1 MRLPRTLPQTA
12 APKARTVLPAP
23 PRSPLGVAHRGASVA
38 APENTLAAVR
48 AAAALGADMVEVDV
62 RRTRD
67 GALVLVHD
75 ATLARTTDAARVLPS
90 RGPWRVADLTLAEL
104 RRLDAGGWH
113 AHVHAGEPVPRLGD
127 ALDVAGGLG
136 LGVQLELKAPSTYP
150 GIVDDLLAELRA
162 WVVRSSGRRRVPPVV
177 VQSFDVVA
185 MKELAARAPHLRVGI
200 LGTPPPSHLPAL
212 AGWAH
217 QVNPRHLTVDRAY
230 VDRVHAL
237 GMGCLVW
244 TVDRAWAM
252 RRAVRLGVDGVI
264 TNRPDVLRSVLD
276 DGVTF
281 GTGRL
286 AAVGVRW
293 G

>member
-1 MRLPRTLPQTA
+1 MRLPLTVPRSAGTRVA
-12 APKARTVLPAP
+12 AFAPAP
-23 PRSPLGVAHRGASVA
+23 LTTLDVAHRGASVV

-75 ATLARTTDAARVLPS
+75 PTLVRTTDAARRLPW
-90 RGPWRVADLTLAEL
+90 RGPWQVADLTLAEV
-104 RRLDAGGWH
+104 RRLDAGS
-113 AHVHAGEPVPRLGD
+113 AHSAVHAGEPVPTLAD
-127 ALDVAGGLG
+127 ALDLAGDLG

-150 GIVDDLLAELRA
+150 GVVDDVLAELRG
-162 WVVRSSGRRRVPPVV
+162 WVLRSRGRPTPPVV

-185 MKELAARAPHLRVGI
+185 MKELATRAPHVRVGV
-200 LGTPPPSHLPAL
+200 LGTPPSSHLPVL

-217 QVNPRHLTVDRAY
+217 QVNPRHVTVDRAY
-230 VDRVHAL
+230 VDRVHDL

-264 TNRPDVLRSVLD
+264 TNRPDLLRSVLD
-276 DGVTF
+276 AG
-281 GTGRL
+281 
-286 AAVGVRW
+286 
-293 G
+293 

>member
-1 MRLPRTLPQTA
+1 MRLPLTVPRS
-12 APKARTVLPAP
+12 ARTRSDFPAP
-23 PRSPLGVAHRGASVA
+23 PARTLDVAHRGASVA

-75 ATLARTTDAARVLPS
+75 ATLTRTTDAARVLPS
-90 RGPWRVADLTLAEL
+90 RGPWRVGDLTLAEV
-104 RRLDAGGWH
+104 RRLDAGG
-113 AHVHAGEPVPRLGD
+113 AHSPVHAGEPVPTLTDVLDLAGD
-127 ALDVAGGLG
+127 LG

-150 GIVDDLLAELRA
+150 GVVDDLLAELRG
-162 WVVRSSGRRRVPPVV
+162 WVVRSHGRRIPPVV

-185 MKELAARAPHLRVGI
+185 MKELVTRAPHVRVGV
-200 LGTPPPSHLPAL
+200 LGTPPPSHLPVL

-217 QVNPRHLTVDRAY
+217 QVNPRHVTVDRAY

-252 RRAVRLGVDGVI
+252 RRALRLGVDGVI
-264 TNRPDVLRSVLD
+264 TNRPDLLRSVLEA
-276 DGVTF
+276 G
-281 GTGRL
+281 
-286 AAVGVRW
+286 
-293 G
+293 